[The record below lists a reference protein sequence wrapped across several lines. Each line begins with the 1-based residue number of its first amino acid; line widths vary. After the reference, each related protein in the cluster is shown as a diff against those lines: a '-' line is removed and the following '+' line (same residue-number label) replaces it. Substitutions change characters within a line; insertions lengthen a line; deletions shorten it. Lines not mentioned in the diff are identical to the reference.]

1 MKYVVGVDAGGTRTV
16 AVAYS
21 PQGERLAGCEAGPGN
36 GTAGG
41 AQAVENILEAVRD
54 CMAAAATPCS
64 CVLTAAAGNAVCAG
78 VSVGMAGLDP
88 AAAPGLRELF
98 RQRLGVPCDVVSDG
112 ELALYA
118 AHGSGDGLLV
128 VAGTGSIAYGKR
140 GDTVLRRGGWG
151 HILGDRG
158 SAYAIAADAIRMAL
172 DDVDDGP
179 PEHPLTQAL
188 LQAAGVGR
196 LRALVERAYNTP
208 KADTAVLA
216 QAVAERA
223 AQGDRRAD
231 DILARA
237 GRELAAMAMALSAR
251 LGLESPAVAL
261 SGGVLAHVP
270 AVRDSFC
277 AHLAATLPQAVVSH
291 QYVEPQR
298 GALYLHDR

>member
-1 MKYVVGVDAGGTRTV
+1 MTVCRCDGECSLRRHICCGVDAGGTRTA

-21 PQGERLAGCEAGPGN
+21 PQGERLAACEAGPGN

-41 AQAVENILEAVRD
+41 NQAIENILSAVRG
-54 CMAAAATPCS
+54 CMAAVAGPCIH
-64 CVLTAAAGNAVCAG
+64 VV
-78 VSVGMAGLDP
+78 VGMAGLDP
-88 AAAPGLRELF
+88 AAAPSLREAF
-98 RQRLGVPCDVVSDG
+98 QQNLGVPCGVVSDG

-118 AHGSGDGLLV
+118 AHGGGDGLLV

-172 DDVDDGP
+172 DDVDDGL

-223 AQGDRRAD
+223 AQGDRRAA

-237 GRELAAMAMALSAR
+237 GRELAAMALALSAR

-277 AHLAATLPQAVVSH
+277 AHLAAALPQAVVSD

>member
-1 MKYVVGVDAGGTRTV
+1 MTYVIGVDAGGTRTT

-21 PQGERLAGCEAGPGN
+21 PQGERLAACEAGPGN

-41 AQAVENILEAVRD
+41 KQAVENILSAVRG
-54 CMAAAATPCS
+54 CIAAAAGPCGH
-64 CVLTAAAGNAVCAG
+64 VVI
-78 VSVGMAGLDP
+78 GMAGLDP
-88 AAAPGLRELF
+88 AAVPSLRALF
-98 RQRLGVPCDVVSDG
+98 QQNLGVPCSVVSDG

-118 AHGSGDGLLV
+118 AHGGGDGLLV
-128 VAGTGSIAYGKR
+128 VAGTGSIAYGIC

-172 DDVDDGP
+172 DDADDGL

-188 LQAAGVGR
+188 LRAAGADR
-196 LRALVERAYNTP
+196 LRALVERTYNAP

-223 AQGDRRAD
+223 AQGDRRSAG
-231 DILARA
+231 ILTHA
-237 GRELAAMAMALSAR
+237 GQELAGMAIALSAR

-261 SGGVLAHVP
+261 SGGVLAHVQP
-270 AVRDSFC
+270 VRDSFC
-277 AHLAATLPQAVVSH
+277 AHLAAALPCATVSG
-291 QYVEPQR
+291 QCVEPQK
-298 GALYLHDR
+298 GALYMNAR

>member
-1 MKYVVGVDAGGTRTV
+1 MTYVIGVDAGGTRTT

-21 PQGERLAGCEAGPGN
+21 PQGERLAACEAGPGN

-41 AQAVENILEAVRD
+41 TQAVENILSAARG

-64 CVLTAAAGNAVCAG
+64 CVA
-78 VSVGMAGLDP
+78 VGMAGLDP
-88 AAAPGLRELF
+88 AAVPSLRELF
-98 RQRLGVPCDVVSDG
+98 QQNLGVPCSVVSDG

-118 AHGSGDGLLV
+118 AHGGGDGLLV

-140 GDTVLRRGGWG
+140 GGTVLRRGGWG

-172 DDVDDGP
+172 DDADGGLP
-179 PEHPLTQAL
+179 GHPLTQTL
-188 LQAAGVGR
+188 LRAAGADR
-196 LRALVERAYNTP
+196 LRALVERTYNAP

-223 AQGDRRAD
+223 AQGDRRAAG
-231 DILARA
+231 ILTHA
-237 GRELAAMAMALSAR
+237 GQELAGMAIALSAR

-261 SGGVLAHVP
+261 SGGVLAHVQP
-270 AVRDSFC
+270 VGDSFC
-277 AHLAATLPQAVVSH
+277 AHLAAALPQAAVSSRC
-291 QYVEPQR
+291 VEPQK
-298 GALYLHDR
+298 GALYMNAR

>member
-1 MKYVVGVDAGGTRTV
+1 MTYVIGADAGGTRTA
-16 AVAYS
+16 AVAYG
-21 PQGERLAGCEAGPGN
+21 PQGERLAACEAGPGN

-41 AQAVENILEAVRD
+41 NQAVGNILSAVRG
-54 CMAAAATPCS
+54 CMGAVTGPCIH
-64 CVLTAAAGNAVCAG
+64 VVA
-78 VSVGMAGLDP
+78 GMAGLDP
-88 AAAPGLRELF
+88 AAAPSLREVF
-98 RQRLGVPCDVVSDG
+98 QQNLGVPCTVVSDG

-118 AHGSGDGLLV
+118 AHGGGDGLLV
-128 VAGTGSIAYGKR
+128 VAGTGSIAYGKH

-172 DDVDDGP
+172 DDVDDGL

-188 LQAAGVGR
+188 LQTAGVGR

-216 QAVAERA
+216 QAMAERA
-223 AQGDRRAD
+223 AQGDRRAA

-237 GRELAAMAMALSAR
+237 GRELAAMALALSAR

-261 SGGVLAHVP
+261 SGGVLAHVQP
-270 AVRDSFC
+270 VRDSFC
-277 AHLAATLPQAVVSH
+277 AHLAAALPGAVVSA
-291 QYVEPQR
+291 QRVEPQR
-298 GALYLHDR
+298 GALYLHNP